1 MKEKGKKGSSVR
13 ALDKALQII
22 DHLSHLTDEIDLAT
36 LARQT
41 KIPKSTLLR
50 LLNTLKSH
58 NLIQQNHKSQ
68 KYQLGWALIYLGKVA
83 SKYYTLPDIVH
94 PLLEQLARKTGE
106 TATLVILVDG
116 YATYVDQVISINI
129 IKGVPPIGSKLGLYC
144 TSAGKVLLSV
154 LSDEE
159 LSGFLKTTA
168 LEKKTEKTI
177 TIPSEL
183 MEEIRRVRRQGYAV
197 DDEETEI
204 GGRCVAAPV
213 LDKEGKTVAAISII
227 GPTSRIRKEDFSR
240 LSVVVREAAAQTSSA
255 LGYVDRYLHNKI

>member
-1 MKEKGKKGSSVR
+1 MKEKGKQELTVR
-13 ALDKALQII
+13 ALDKALQILE
-22 DHLSHLTDEIDLAT
+22 HLSHLTEEIDLAT
-36 LARQT
+36 LAREV

-58 NLIQQNHKSQ
+58 NLVQQNHKSQ

-83 SKYYTLPDIVH
+83 GKYYTLPDIVH
-94 PLLEQLARKTGE
+94 PLLEQLAQKTGE
-106 TATLVILVDG
+106 TATLVILADG
-116 YATYVDQVISINI
+116 YATYMDQLISTNI

-144 TSAGKVLLSV
+144 TSAGKVLLSA

-159 LSGFLKTTA
+159 LSGYVKTTA

-177 TIPSEL
+177 TNPSEL
-183 MEEIRRVRRQGYAV
+183 MDEIRKVRRQGYAI

-213 LDKEGKTVAAISII
+213 LDKEGKILAAISII
-227 GPTSRIRKEDFSR
+227 GPTSRIRKEEFSR
-240 LSVVVREAAAQTSSA
+240 LSVLVRETAAQASSA
-255 LGYVDRYLHNKI
+255 LGYVDRG